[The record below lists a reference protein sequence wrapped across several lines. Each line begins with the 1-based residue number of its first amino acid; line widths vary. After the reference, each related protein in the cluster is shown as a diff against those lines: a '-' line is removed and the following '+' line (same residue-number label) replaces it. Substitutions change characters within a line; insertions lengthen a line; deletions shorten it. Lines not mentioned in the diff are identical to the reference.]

1 MHLVQ
6 KNIIALIKLDKIRF
20 VAIVVLFLIIHYQ
33 LCYDRLQ
40 LNDGLVLLF
49 SFSLRTVAVAACSS
63 YKMQCTVKIPE
74 IKHELP

>member
-1 MHLVQ
+1 M
-6 KNIIALIKLDKIRF
+6 
-20 VAIVVLFLIIHYQ
+20 LFLIIHYQ

-49 SFSLRTVAVAACSS
+49 SFSLTNAVKENSGMDCGSRCSS
-63 YKMQCTVKIPE
+63 YKMQCNVKIPE